1 MENFSDA
8 ITALK
13 GWGITRENA
22 GALARLNPGDE
33 SEDVRRLRQ
42 VLNFF
47 GANLPEGNRYDEATI
62 AAVDDFRE
70 QFLDDPETFLDQLKR
85 LVAEYVFRLAYGK
98 SPEEVIVEVS
108 GQEADVAPLRVD
120 GLPDGLADEG
130 IDRAYSE
137 RYRNQSPGAGQGAL
151 AANLASR
158 YLGRREEGGNNRGAI
173 INTIGGVQGQ
183 HWCGYFANYIYDQ
196 AMPGL
201 FTQPDHARALS
212 FRDFTQQ
219 IERETGRDDLYRA
232 RNEIAAMDIEAGDT
246 IVFDRGGRGRGHVGI
261 ITAVTADSITYI
273 SGNDGNAVKARTISR
288 SSLPAN
294 VLGIVDV
301 SELADARGL
310 SISGRDLP
318 VATTP
323 GDSIM
328 NATSAS
334 AALAAQ
340 MRRLGLADDRADA
353 RTIDNLVLNGTRES
367 EVRAAV
373 ALLNTHGVRVN
384 ADMDGNNVINAL
396 DIQLLSQ
403 RLERVSALAA

>member
-1 MENFSDA
+1 MDNF
-8 ITALK
+8 
-13 GWGITRENA
+13 ENA
-22 GALARLNPGDE
+22 IAVLTGWSINRDNVQSLARLNPGDE

-47 GANLPEGNRYDEATI
+47 GAGLPDGNVYDAATI
-62 AAVDDFRE
+62 RAVEDFRAD
-70 QFLDDPETFLDQLKR
+70 FLDDPETFLDQLKR
-85 LVAEYVFRLAYGK
+85 LVTEFVFRLAYGK

-137 RYRNQSPGAGQGAL
+137 RYRNQSAGAGQGAL

-273 SGNDGNAVKARTISR
+273 SGNDGNAVRARTISR
-288 SSLPAN
+288 SSLPTN
-294 VLGIVDV
+294 VLGVVDV
-301 SELADARGL
+301 SEMAAARNGANLAEALDKL
-310 SISGRDLP
+310 DGRDDNKIVING
-318 VATTP
+318 VA
-323 GDSIM
+323 SERLY
-328 NATSAS
+328 NALRRGGVSEEEFTQAAS
-334 AALAAQ
+334 VARAAGVAYDAGGTIDLSDVTQLIALTQARAAQ
-340 MRRLGLADDRADA
+340 
-353 RTIDNLVLNGTRES
+353 VS
-367 EVRAAV
+367 VRP
-373 ALLNTHGVRVN
+373 N
-384 ADMDGNNVINAL
+384 
-396 DIQLLSQ
+396 
-403 RLERVSALAA
+403 